1 MYKKFLLGSIIVLG
15 ATTVAVSATILLEV
29 AHLSDVIKEHG
40 HTIRSLGEGDVT
52 RAGAGGPQTIMILG
66 SDHRKQDQPG
76 DRPHSDTI
84 LLLRLD
90 PDRPATTVMSIPR
103 DLKVPIPGHGVSKI
117 NQAYFDGGPKL
128 ALQTVK
134 KLLSTPG
141 HPFVVNHVVD
151 INFRGFR
158 RAVDYVGCVY
168 IDVDRRYFN
177 PVGTGYAS
185 IDIQPGYQRL
195 CGQDALDYVRYR
207 HGDNNLVRGARQQDF
222 LRQAKAQI
230 GAKKIFEKRERLL
243 EVFAAYTQTDKS
255 LQDAKSL
262 LDVGEL
268 AFLSAGHPVREV
280 KFPAIVPDSPT
291 AAYVGYSQ
299 SRLPDAIDAFLSGRT
314 AAPARAAQPRSS
326 RRHRGRPVPLDN
338 AASEGQDQAIVA
350 SRGTPFRVYYPTKA
364 APGGQYQG
372 PGRPYRLRTLDGTKR
387 RAYRTVVQ
395 APGVGE
401 YYGIEGMNWLH
412 PPILERAD
420 ATRTVAGRAY
430 SLYFDGAH
438 LRLVAFR
445 ASNAVYWVS
454 NTLTRSLSN
463 KQMLAIAQ
471 SMRPLG
477 QG

>member
-185 IDIQPGYQRL
+185 IDIPPGYQRL

-207 HGDNNLVRGARQQDF
+207 HGDNDLVRGARQQDF
-222 LRQAKAQI
+222 LRQAKAQ
-230 GAKKIFEKRERLL
+230 IFEKRERLL

-299 SRLPDAIDAFLSGRT
+299 SRLPGAIDAFLSGRT

-364 APGGQYQG
+364 APGGEYQG

-387 RAYRTVVQ
+387 RAYRMVVQ

-420 ATRTVAGRAY
+420 ATRTVGGRAY

-477 QG
+477 KG

>member
-1 MYKKFLLGSIIVLG
+1 MYKKFLLGSMIVLG
-15 ATTVAVSATILLEV
+15 ATTLAVSATILLEV
-29 AHLSDVIKEHG
+29 AHLSDLIKKHG
-40 HTIRSLGEGDVT
+40 HTIAALGKEVT
-52 RAGAGGPQTIMILG
+52 PADAGSPQTIMILG

-90 PDRPATTVMSIPR
+90 PDQPATTVMSIPR
-103 DLKVPIPGHGVSKI
+103 DLKVPIPGHGGSKI
-117 NQAYFDGGPKL
+117 NAAYFDGGPKL

-134 KLLSTPG
+134 KLLSTPR

-185 IDIQPGYQRL
+185 IDIQPGYQRV

-207 HGDNNLVRGARQQDF
+207 HGDNDLVRGARQQDF

-230 GAKKIFEKRERLL
+230 GAKQIFEKRDRLL
-243 EVFAAYTQTDKS
+243 EVFAAYTQTDRS

-262 LDVGEL
+262 LDLGQL
-268 AFLSAGHPVREV
+268 AFLSAGHPVREI

-291 AAYVGYSQ
+291 AAYVGYSRG
-299 SRLPDAIDAFLSGRT
+299 RLPRTIDEFLSGRT
-314 AAPARAAQPRSS
+314 AASSTPKRSRSS
-326 RRHRGRPVPLDN
+326 RRRSSRPAPLDN
-338 AASEGQDQAIVA
+338 AATQGQDQAIVA
-350 SRGTPFRVYYPTKA
+350 SRGTPFPVYYPTKV
-364 APGGQYQG
+364 APGATYQG

-387 RAYRTVVQ
+387 RAYRMVVEVQ
-395 APGVGE
+395 GVGE

-412 PPILERAD
+412 PPILDSPDAER
-420 ATRTVAGRAY
+420 TIGGRKY
-430 SLYFDGAH
+430 SLFFDGAH

-445 ASNAVYWVS
+445 AGNAVYWVS
-454 NTLTRSLSN
+454 NTLTRALSN
-463 KQMLAIAQ
+463 KQMLGIAQ
-471 SMRPLG
+471 SMRR
-477 QG
+477 